1 MVVPILAPRIM
12 EIACGSDISPALTKP
27 IVITVVALLLC
38 NTAVVKAPASTP
50 RIGFFVILQWEKC
63 LSLGS
68 ILQCPFSLD
77 MGALV
82 ARCFL
87 QALAHH
93 IHAVNKNCQT
103 SDQSENNF
111 HRLVH
116 LWFLPISF
124 HKLYTPYTFFLR
136 L

>member
-38 NTAVVKAPASTP
+38 NTAVV
-50 RIGFFVILQWEKC
+50 
-63 LSLGS
+63 
-68 ILQCPFSLD
+68 
-77 MGALV
+77 
-82 ARCFL
+82 FL

-93 IHAVNKNCQT
+93 IHAVNKDCQT